1 MVTMKTKM
9 SGKPKD
15 NNSNKFKKNAI
26 IGLIA
31 GLLILIAINI
41 LSSFVYFRVDLTKD
55 KRHSL
60 SPATIALLDQL
71 EDKVYIRV
79 YLKGD
84 GFPADYQLFAKK
96 TLDVLQEFKSYSNQ
110 IFFEFI
116 DPIAGKNSQ
125 DINAIFGEFSQKGLV
140 PIPISRESKA
150 GFSTQYVV
158 PGAMISY
165 KSKEYPVKL
174 VVADPSGNESWMTYS
189 TQELEYNIVAAIRQ
203 LTKTSNPKVAFLE
216 GHGELD
222 FINTSWIAFQL
233 QRFYHV
239 NRISLEGKI
248 NSLRDIAVEDSV
260 KQTIK
265 ALNNKYDVLI
275 VAQPTLPFSD
285 IDKFIIDQHIMRGG
299 KMLWLIDA
307 TTASMDSL
315 QAIPEFFSSARN
327 LRLNDLF
334 FKYGVRLN
342 ANLLQDLSC
351 QTIPLASGNIG
362 DQVQYKY
369 IMFPYALNIINFST
383 HPIVRNMKSIKSDFA
398 GSIDFV
404 GAQDLQKTILMTSSD
419 RTKMV
424 PTPSIVTL
432 NVGRSK
438 PNPEEFAFKR
448 LTVAALV
455 EGVFESAFAGILPI
469 EFDTIKEFGFLDKSV
484 PTRQI
489 FIADGDIIRNTI
501 DRKRNQPLPAGYDM
515 YNGIMYDN
523 SEFIINC
530 VNYLCADDDLL
541 QIRAKN
547 FKIGALDKVK
557 IQQKSTL
564 YVIINLGIPLLF
576 IIIVGIIMGIIRVVK
591 YRRKSV

>member
-1 MVTMKTKM
+1 MKR
-9 SGKPKD
+9 KD
-15 NNSNKFKKNAI
+15 NNSNKYKKNAI
-26 IGLIA
+26 TGLIVS
-31 GLLILIAINI
+31 LLILITINI
-41 LSSFVYFRVDLTKD
+41 LSSFVYFRLDLTKD

-60 SPATIALLDQL
+60 SRATRNLLDQL

-84 GFPADYQLFAKK
+84 GFPADYQLFAKN
-96 TLDVLQEFKSYSNQ
+96 TRDVLQEFKSYSNQ

-116 DPIAGKNSQ
+116 DPVAGKSSQEINS
-125 DINAIFGEFSQKGLV
+125 IFSEFNRKGLS
-140 PIPISRESKA
+140 PIPISRESKT

-158 PGAMISY
+158 PGAMVSY
-165 KSKEYPVKL
+165 KTKEYPVKL
-174 VVADPSGNESWMTYS
+174 VVADPSGGESWMTYS

-203 LTKTSNPKVAFLE
+203 LTKTTNPRVAFLE

-222 FINTSWIAFQL
+222 FLRTSWMIYQL

-239 NRISLEGKI
+239 NRISLNGKI
-248 NSLRDIAVEDSV
+248 NSLREIAIEDSV
-260 KQTIK
+260 KQTIEV
-265 ALNNKYDVLI
+265 LGNKYDVLVI
-275 VAQPTLPFSD
+275 AQPSEPFSD
-285 IDKFIIDQHIMRGG
+285 FDKYIIDQHIMRGG
-299 KMLWLIDA
+299 KALWLIDA

-315 QAIPEFFSSARN
+315 QSSPEFFATARN

-334 FKYGVRLN
+334 FKYGVRFN

-351 QTIPLASGNIG
+351 QSIPLVTGNIG
-362 DQVQYKY
+362 DQAQYSF
-369 IMFPYALNIINFST
+369 IMFPYALNIVNFST

-404 GAQDLQKTILMTSSD
+404 GAQDLQKTVLLTSSD

-424 PTPSIVTL
+424 PTPSIVSL
-432 NVGRSK
+432 NVARAK
-438 PNPEEFAFKR
+438 PNIEEYAFKR
-448 LTVAALV
+448 LPIAVLV
-455 EGVFESAFAGILPI
+455 EGVFESAFSGILPI
-469 EFDTIKEFGFLDKSV
+469 AFDTIKEFGFINKSV

-489 FIADGDIIRNTI
+489 FISDGDIIRNTI
-501 DRKRNQPLPAGYDM
+501 DRKGNQPLPTGYDA

-523 SEFIINC
+523 TEFILNC

-557 IQQKSTL
+557 VQQKGTF
-564 YVIINLGIPLLF
+564 YTIINIVIPLVF
-576 IIIVGIIMGIIRVVK
+576 IIIVGVIMGIIRVVK
-591 YRRKSV
+591 YKRRKDEF